1 MKLKWSLR
9 WKIITIYAVVMISG
23 VGIAAYVIQQRY
35 QHTFIEQKLYELE
48 MQQEQIV
55 TDLNIYVAQKK
66 FQPVNGVET
75 LIIDNNKTVRAQ
87 SCYPEQ
93 RLFNELIQIANSQQQ
108 VKLQYH
114 YEIGEQLMNLQI
126 TKVDDPAQ
134 TIVISYVLTGV
145 PSFLSN
151 VLLQEVVS
159 LFLSLFLCGSAIFLI
174 WTLYLAK
181 DLQRMNEF
189 TQQIGV
195 RDWDAQLQ
203 VHRHDEI
210 GELATKLRGVQHQL
224 AVAEQQQTRFFHHT
238 SHDLKTPIAV
248 IQGYAEAISD
258 GIYPQGTLA
267 ASIEIISEEAQILTR
282 KVEQLLSYAKMQQS
296 LQTADVTVIAPII
309 STYVNKLQPLQTAIQ
324 FDLHV
329 HAEATW
335 PGTQWEWEQV
345 IGNLIDNAI
354 RYAQTKITIT
364 VDHERIMISND
375 GPQLTVAEQSQIF
388 EPFAIGNGGK
398 YGLGLAICHQ
408 FAQHYH
414 LDFQAENIA
423 EGVSFS
429 FGRFID

>member
-75 LIIDNNKTVRAQ
+75 LIIDNNKTVLAQ

-126 TKVDDPAQ
+126 TKVNDPAQ
-134 TIVISYVLTGV
+134 TVVISYVLTGV

-189 TQQIGV
+189 THQIGV

-267 ASIEIISEEAQILTR
+267 ASIE
-282 KVEQLLSYAKMQQS
+282 
-296 LQTADVTVIAPII
+296 
-309 STYVNKLQPLQTAIQ
+309 
-324 FDLHV
+324 
-329 HAEATW
+329 
-335 PGTQWEWEQV
+335 
-345 IGNLIDNAI
+345 
-354 RYAQTKITIT
+354 
-364 VDHERIMISND
+364 
-375 GPQLTVAEQSQIF
+375 
-388 EPFAIGNGGK
+388 
-398 YGLGLAICHQ
+398 
-408 FAQHYH
+408 
-414 LDFQAENIA
+414 
-423 EGVSFS
+423 
-429 FGRFID
+429 